1 LGYHFNQLHFFG
13 HCDGLVLVPT
23 PTPASTSSTRPHQ
36 GRHHPC
42 RKPAGGHDEARGCY
56 CVGLGLDPR
65 IGKYKVVQ
73 GFYRS
78 ADRTTMGM
86 QVYTIAH
93 SDHRHHLGSC
103 CWRDIRNDPPYLPQ
117 RGQTA
122 LSIKGYLFWRVAE
135 PPQQQQQRRAL
146 LHLSLEDEE
155 FGITKLPPPDS
166 SEDPSSPDDYTL
178 LLDVLYGRELLCL
191 TAGATS
197 NDGTPLTIWTLPV
210 ADKGLDA
217 PWERRYS
224 IYTSPIA
231 SKRWLFHHLAA
242 VGGSSCGMR
251 MHTIYRYDLATCKL
265 TTVCKMGR
273 TRFQG
278 RRERRCKNLYTFD
291 VKPYTESLVRIRIT
305 PPWK

>member
-1 LGYHFNQLHFFG
+1 MSLSPSPTSISCLRLQGLASHHLRPRLRRSAPPAFTHQVAAGSMLPHQPPDPGLRHPGGARSGALADHLLQPHPLLRSSGGKATRRRRPSCTPRTLGYHFNQLHFFG

-93 SDHRHHLGSC
+93 RDDHHHLGSC

-166 SEDPSSPDDYTL
+166 SEDPSSPDRTTTP
-178 LLDVLYGRELLCL
+178 CCWTCC
-191 TAGATS
+191 TAGSCCASQQVLPATT
-197 NDGTPLTIWTLPV
+197 GH
-210 ADKGLDA
+210 
-217 PWERRYS
+217 R
-224 IYTSPIA
+224 
-231 SKRWLFHHLAA
+231 
-242 VGGSSCGMR
+242 
-251 MHTIYRYDLATCKL
+251 
-265 TTVCKMGR
+265 
-273 TRFQG
+273 
-278 RRERRCKNLYTFD
+278 
-291 VKPYTESLVRIRIT
+291 
-305 PPWK
+305 